1 MPIFFKLKQNK
12 KSGLSSSASNRKSNA
27 GGFTLIEMMVSTA
40 LFIIVA
46 LVITGALMMVIQSYR
61 KVQSA
66 KLAMDNL
73 SFVMDNMILRLRDG
87 SDYQGDSQSQ
97 GISFIGVDGLRIRF
111 KYQVDSA
118 GRGSVQKCSDSD
130 SCVTLTAPEVNIK
143 DLRFYIRQNDSAS
156 KRPLVI
162 IFIRGMAGKKGDSQ
176 VEFALQTTVSQ
187 RNARPT
193 QQQEISSP

>member
-1 MPIFFKLKQNK
+1 MNVYFKLKQNK
-12 KSGLSSSASNRKSNA
+12 KSGLSGSASNRKSSNA
-27 GGFTLIEMMVSTA
+27 SGFTLIEMMVSTA

-87 SDYQGDSQSQ
+87 SDYQEVNSQNGYSQ
-97 GISFIGVDGLRIRF
+97 GISFIGVDGVRIKF
-111 KYQVDSA
+111 KEVNSA
-118 GRGSVQKCSDSD
+118 GRGSIQKCSDSD
-130 SCVTLTAPEVNIK
+130 SCVTLTAPEVNIT
-143 DLRFYIRQNDSAS
+143 DLRFYIRQNDSVN

-162 IFIRGMAGKKGDSQ
+162 IFIRGVAGKKGDSQ

-193 QQQEISSP
+193 IQQ